1 MSAVLAGRRILVT
14 GAARGIGRATVELF
28 LHEGAAVTAMD
39 RDRQALQ
46 GLAETV
52 ASGRLRCVVA
62 DVTDD
67 QTLKTAIDR
76 AADTMGGMDGLVNAA
91 GIDLVADIETMAL
104 QDWTRV
110 LSVNLTAPMQ
120 VIRYAYSYLRAAGG
134 GTIVN
139 VSSGAGLSPLKHRTA
154 YSASKA
160 GLQMMSKS
168 LAMEAAAFNIRVNCV
183 CPGAVDTDLFR
194 ASLPAPP
201 DKEAA
206 LDAIRAR
213 YALNRIAAPH
223 EIAAAILW
231 LTGSASSY
239 VTGTAMAVDGGRTFH

>member
-1 MSAVLAGRRILVT
+1 MSGVLGGRRILVT
-14 GAARGIGRATVELF
+14 GAARGIGRATVGLF
-28 LHEGAAVTAMD
+28 LQEDAAVAAMD
-39 RDRQALQ
+39 RDADALQ
-46 GLAETV
+46 DLAETF
-52 ASGRLRCVVA
+52 AGSRLRCVVA

-67 QTLKTAIDR
+67 QILKTAIDR
-76 AADTMGGMDGLVNAA
+76 EADAMAGIDGIVNAA

-104 QDWTRV
+104 HDWTRV
-110 LSVNLTAPMQ
+110 LFVNLTGPMQ
-120 VIRYAYSYLRAAGG
+120 VIKHAYPYLRAAGG

-139 VSSGAGLSPLKHRTA
+139 VSSGAGLLPLKHRTA

-194 ASLPAPP
+194 ASLPEST

-213 YALNRIAAPH
+213 YALNRIAAPY

-231 LTGSASSY
+231 LTGPASSY